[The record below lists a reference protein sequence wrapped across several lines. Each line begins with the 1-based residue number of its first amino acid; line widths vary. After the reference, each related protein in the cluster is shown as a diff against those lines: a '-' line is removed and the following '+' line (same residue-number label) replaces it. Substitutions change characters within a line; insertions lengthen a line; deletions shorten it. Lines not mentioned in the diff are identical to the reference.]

1 MVAWSGRRKTFT
13 NLLFIFPT
21 LLSILAFNVYPILL
35 NTYVSITNRNKFHP
49 YPDCSVGL
57 SGVLDP
63 ICWPVFRDNAPTG
76 LGSPYTIEEPFYANY
91 ATLIGDLFTGQALL
105 ALLSVAALVAPFAA
119 VSVIDRRFQRPGAT
133 RPVSTTVMWIGAL
146 ALASLFAL
154 LFDVRGAWD
163 TLMASG
169 DFIVVVMRTVLFVL
183 IRVPLS
189 FVVGLVLALIL
200 NSDHL
205 PGRTFF
211 RVVLFIPWAAS
222 SLAILMALVWQF
234 FFREQG
240 TINQVLEAFGLTG
253 KSWLADPVTAFAAIV
268 IVDVWFSY
276 PFFMIAILGALQSIA
291 ADAYEAAEVD
301 GATYWQQLWN
311 ITLPLIRPAILPATV
326 LTSITAFQM
335 FGTGWAMTAGGPVKG
350 AGQPGATEF
359 VMIYAFKQ
367 IFQTQNYG
375 LATAFAVILF
385 VFLFIVTLYSLR
397 LTRITKG
404 AYE

>member
-1 MVAWSGRRKTFT
+1 MVSWSGRRKTLT
-13 NLLFIFPT
+13 ILLFIFPT

-57 SGVLDP
+57 NGVLDP
-63 ICWPVFRDNAPTG
+63 ICWPVFRDKAPTG
-76 LGSPYTIEEPFYANY
+76 LGEPYTIQEPFYANY
-91 ATLIGDLFTGQALL
+91 ATLIGDLFTGNALM
-105 ALLSVAALVAPFAA
+105 ALLSVAALVVPFAA
-119 VSVIDRRFQRPGAT
+119 VGVIDRRFQRSGAT
-133 RPVSTTVMWIGAL
+133 RPVSTTVMWIGAIVV
-146 ALASLFAL
+146 AILFGL

-169 DFIVVVMRTVLFVL
+169 DFIVVVMRTILFVL

-189 FVVGLVLALIL
+189 FLVGLVLALIL

-211 RVVLFIPWAAS
+211 RVILFIPWAAS

-240 TINQVLEAFGLTG
+240 TINQVLQAFGLAG

-276 PFFMIAILGALQSIA
+276 PFFMIVILGALQSVGA
-291 ADAYEAAEVD
+291 EAYEAAEVD

-385 VFLFIVTLYSLR
+385 VFLFLATLYSLR

>member
-1 MVAWSGRRKTFT
+1 MVSWSSRRKALTI
-13 NLLFIFPT
+13 LLFVFPT
-21 LLSILAFNVYPILL
+21 LLGILVFNVYPIIL

-49 YPDCSVGL
+49 YPDCAVGL
-57 SGVLDP
+57 NGVLDP
-63 ICWPVFRDNAPTG
+63 VCWPVFRDRAPAG
-76 LGSPYTIEEPFYANY
+76 LGDPYTIQQPFYANY
-91 ATLIGDLFTGQALL
+91 ADLIGKLFTPTALL
-105 ALLSVAALVAPFAA
+105 ALLSLALLVVPFAA
-119 VSVIDRRFQRPGAT
+119 VGVLDRRFEKLPT
-133 RPVSTTVMWIGAL
+133 RPVPSLVLWIGAIV
-146 ALASLFAL
+146 AAVVIAILFNAQ
-154 LFDVRGAWD
+154 ANWD

-169 DFIVVVMRTVLFVL
+169 DFIVVVMRTLLFVL

-189 FVVGLVLALIL
+189 FVLGLTLALIL
-200 NSDHL
+200 NSNFL

-211 RVVLFIPWAAS
+211 RVLLFIPWAAS

-240 TINQVLEAFGLTG
+240 TINQVLSALFNIKGL
-253 KSWLADPVTAFAAIV
+253 SWLSNPTTAFAAIV
-268 IVDVWFSY
+268 AADTWFSY
-276 PFFMIAILGALQSIA
+276 PFFMIVILGALQSVP
-291 ADAYEAAEVD
+291 ADTYEAASID
-301 GATYWQQLWN
+301 GATWWQQLTG
-311 ITLPLIRPAILPATV
+311 ITLPLIRPVILPAIV

-375 LATAFAVILF
+375 RATAFAVILF
-385 VFLFIVTLYSLR
+385 IFLFGATLYSLR

-404 AYE
+404 ALE